1 MIWSGY
7 LTVMTHQMLTG
18 WNFYGK
24 DGIGNM
30 LEAAKFLWT
39 VDYSFAWTV
48 PTAQYQPLRSLQN
61 WIIDSSP
68 NGSDAWVDTDNL
80 VEFLTHGKASR
91 RSFEVVT
98 G

>member
-24 DGIGNM
+24 DGVGNM

-48 PTAQYQPLRSLQN
+48 PTAHYQPLRSLQN

-68 NGSDAWVDTDNL
+68 NGSDAWVDTDN
-80 VEFLTHGKASR
+80 FSKRIAYFFS
-91 RSFEVVT
+91 VVPRWNF
-98 G
+98 